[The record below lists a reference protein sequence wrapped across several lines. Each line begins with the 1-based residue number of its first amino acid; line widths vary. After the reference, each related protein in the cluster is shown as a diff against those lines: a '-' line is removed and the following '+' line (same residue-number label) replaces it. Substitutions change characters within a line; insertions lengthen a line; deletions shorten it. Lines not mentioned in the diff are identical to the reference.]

1 LIGWGAGTMSSV
13 ASLSVITCA
22 RLYRVKSTS
31 LALGHNMIVAFL
43 LALLGGGILSL
54 LNMLIY
60 NP

>member
-1 LIGWGAGTMSSV
+1 MSSV

-43 LALLGGGILSL
+43 FALLGGGILSL